1 MTPIVKRGTTLP
13 TKRSQVFSTTMD
25 YQDKV
30 LIQVYQG
37 ERAMTKVLAFALSVV
52 LMLLLWRRTISC

>member
-37 ERAMTKVLAFALSVV
+37 ERAMTKVLA
-52 LMLLLWRRTISC
+52 LL